1 MKQAFG
7 IDIPQTLGDMCNA
20 KLMALV
26 IYDMQIGIT
35 RQVKDADVIV
45 GKVRHAREAAS
56 LFGNGIQG

>member
-26 IYDMQIGIT
+26 IVALAPGHGGGYVHQMEWRRRAGPT
-35 RQVKDADVIV
+35 PECMR
-45 GKVRHAREAAS
+45 AS
-56 LFGNGIQG
+56 TI